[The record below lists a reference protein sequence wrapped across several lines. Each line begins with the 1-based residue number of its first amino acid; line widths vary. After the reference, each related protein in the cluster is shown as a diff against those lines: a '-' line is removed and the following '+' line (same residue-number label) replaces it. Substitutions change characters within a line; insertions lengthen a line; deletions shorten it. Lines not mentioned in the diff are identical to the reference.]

1 MTTFSSGFFR
11 HSVTGATTS
20 INLLLF
26 YKLLLERTPQRLNP
40 FLEQLRG
47 CLQTPIHINTLVC
60 PPSRLTTLFRL
71 RSHRSRK
78 SPNSISKKRFSKLA
92 MHSGVPPA
100 PPPNN

>member
-1 MTTFSSGFFR
+1 MLFLKKKVFR
-11 HSVTGATTS
+11 WQG

-71 RSHRSRK
+71 RSYVAK
-78 SPNSISKKRFSKLA
+78 
-92 MHSGVPPA
+92 
-100 PPPNN
+100 